1 MHIELAAATWRAV
14 IRGGTA
20 CLAAVLLLPAAA
32 ADPPAISAAAAAAI
46 GDANAQ
52 WLPAMKRGDVA
63 AIVAPYADDALFVT
77 ARGDTIR
84 GRAAIAELYRQ
95 RLAAI
100 AGVVAG
106 DLVSDGRVAA
116 TPELVYEWGHAA
128 LVVAHKD
135 GSHSRGGGPYL
146 TAWQRDGAG
155 HWRIIRNVV
164 F

>member
-1 MHIELAAATWRAV
+1 MHIPRADGAWRAL
-14 IRGGTA
+14 IRSGA
-20 CLAAVLLLPAAA
+20 ALVAAVLLLPAAA
-32 ADPPAISAAAAAAI
+32 ADPPAIAAAAAAAI
-46 GDANAQ
+46 RDANAQ

-63 AIVAPYADDALFVT
+63 AIVAPYAEDALFVT
-77 ARGDTIR
+77 AKGDTIR

-100 AGVVAG
+100 AGVVDG
-106 DLVSDGRVAA
+106 DIVSDGRAAA
-116 TPELVYEWGHAA
+116 TAELVYEWGHAT
-128 LVVAHKD
+128 LVLAHQD

-146 TAWQRDGAG
+146 TVWQRDGAG

>member
-1 MHIELAAATWRAV
+1 MHNPLAVVTWRAV
-14 IRGGTA
+14 IRGGAA
-20 CLAAVLLLPAAA
+20 CLAAVLLLPPAA
-32 ADPPAISAAAAAAI
+32 ADPPALSAAAAAAI
-46 GDANAQ
+46 GEANAQ

-63 AIVAPYADDALFVT
+63 AIVVPYAEDALFVT
-77 ARGDTIR
+77 AQGDSIR

-106 DLVSDGRVAA
+106 ELVSDGRVAA
-116 TPELVYEWGHAA
+116 TPELVYEWGHAS
-128 LVVAHKD
+128 LLVAHKD

-146 TAWQRDGAG
+146 TVWQRDGAA
-155 HWRIIRNVV
+155 HWHIIRNVV

>member
-1 MHIELAAATWRAV
+1 MHIQPWRAV
-14 IRGGTA
+14 IGTGA
-20 CLAAVLLLPAAA
+20 AFLATVLLVPAAA
-32 ADPPAISAAAAAAI
+32 ADPPEVSAAAAAAI
-46 GDANAQ
+46 SDANAQ

-128 LVVAHKD
+128 LVLAHQD

-146 TAWQRDGAG
+146 TVWQRDGAG

>member
-1 MHIELAAATWRAV
+1 MHIHPPGAWRALIRTGAALVAAA
-14 IRGGTA
+14 
-20 CLAAVLLLPAAA
+20 LALPAAA
-32 ADPPAISAAAAAAI
+32 ADPPGISPAAAAAI
-46 GDANAQ
+46 SEANAQ

-77 ARGDTIR
+77 TKGETIR
-84 GRAAIAELYRQ
+84 GRAAIADLYRQ

-100 AGVVAG
+100 AGVVDG

-116 TPELVYEWGHAA
+116 TAELVYEWGHAV
-128 LVVAHKD
+128 LVQAHKD

-146 TAWQRDGAG
+146 TVWQRDGAG
-155 HWRIIRNVV
+155 HWHIIRNVV